1 MPRKRSYVKITEEI
15 VAKTKKY
22 LNDDRN
28 FSKAE
33 VAMLVGIS
41 EHSVTRIAAGEYDK
55 PAEEERNISTA
66 PYTEYVTEIPYDR
79 LAFLMRCECFINEM
93 FSVAVKSDK
102 DEGELYFPRHH
113 MNNMCDRY
121 FPETK
126 QETLRNLDEINSVS
140 SYDTNA

>member
-15 VAKTKKY
+15 VTKTKKY
-22 LNDDRN
+22 LNDDRS

-41 EHSVTRIAAGEYDK
+41 EHSVSRIAAGEYDK
-55 PAEEERNISTA
+55 PAEAEYNSPT
-66 PYTEYVTEIPYDR
+66 TQDTKYVTEIPYDR
-79 LAFLMRCECFINEM
+79 LAFLLRCECFINEM

>member
-1 MPRKRSYVKITEEI
+1 MPKKSYAKITEEV

-22 LNDDRN
+22 LNDDRK

-41 EHSVTRIAAGEYDK
+41 ETSVSRIAAGEYDK
-55 PAEEERNISTA
+55 PAEEECNISTA
-66 PYTEYVTEIPYDR
+66 PYTKYVTEIPYDK

-102 DEGELYFPRHH
+102 DEGELYFPRHW

-126 QETLRNLDEINSVS
+126 QETLQNLNEISAAAY
-140 SYDTNA
+140 YDTNA